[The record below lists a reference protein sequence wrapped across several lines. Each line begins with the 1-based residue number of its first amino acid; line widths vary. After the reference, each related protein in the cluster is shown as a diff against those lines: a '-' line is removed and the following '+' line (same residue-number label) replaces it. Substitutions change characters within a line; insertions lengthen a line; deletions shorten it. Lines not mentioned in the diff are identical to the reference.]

1 MSLTFSGRLTSTR
14 PTMKNNPQTSELSF
28 DARQSHEI
36 RLRRP
41 SDGTASLTVVIP
53 YTTPELT
60 KAALRHAGVCTDLN
74 VHVSLV
80 DIQIVPFPCPLDQ
93 PPIDKEFSEQR
104 LRDLL
109 MESQLPGSAE
119 VLYARD
125 WLDGFRRVLE
135 PKSLVIL
142 GTKRRWL
149 RTREEKLARALV
161 NEGHQ
166 VMLLHSGADANASPS
181 GRSHQ

>member
-1 MSLTFSGRLTSTR
+1 
-14 PTMKNNPQTSELSF
+14 MKSNAQSSELSF
-28 DARQSHEI
+28 DARQIHEI
-36 RLRRP
+36 GLRRP
-41 SDGTASLTVVIP
+41 SDVTVNLQVVIP

-93 PPIDKEFSEQR
+93 PPINKQFSAQR

-109 MESQLPGSAE
+109 RESGVPGSAE

-125 WLDGFRRVLE
+125 WLDGFCHILE
-135 PKSLVIL
+135 PRSLVIL
-142 GTKRRWL
+142 GTKKRWW
-149 RTREEKLARALV
+149 RTREEKHARALV
-161 NEGHQ
+161 KAGHQ
-166 VMLLHSGADANASPS
+166 VMLLYS
-181 GRSHQ
+181 

>member
-1 MSLTFSGRLTSTR
+1 MSLTVNGRLTSTR
-14 PTMKNNPQTSELSF
+14 PTMKNNPQASEFSF
-28 DARQSHEI
+28 DAQQSYEI
-36 RLRRP
+36 NLGRP
-41 SDGTASLTVVIP
+41 SNSTASLGVVIP
-53 YTTPELT
+53 YTTSELT

-109 MESQLPGSAE
+109 MESRLAGSAE
-119 VLYARD
+119 VLYTRD

-142 GTKRRWL
+142 GTKRRWW
-149 RTREEKLARALV
+149 RTREEKLARALSKA
-161 NEGHQ
+161 GHQ
-166 VMLLHSGADANASPS
+166 VMLLHL
-181 GRSHQ
+181 